1 VVSHKPK
8 RSDLIGSATRERSL
22 PKKQGGGAG
31 SGALLASSKSNL
43 KPLIEN
49 DEKNNKVSNSMN
61 YLINV
66 SPKDKEGG
74 LQ

>member
-1 VVSHKPK
+1 
-8 RSDLIGSATRERSL
+8 LIGSR
-22 PKKQGGGAG
+22 
-31 SGALLASSKSNL
+31 KSNL

-49 DEKNNKVSNSMN
+49 DEKNNKVSTSMN

-66 SPKDKEGG
+66 SPKDIDGG